1 MRINNKMTAAEI
13 DRKAK
18 NTKKADMGSGG
29 AVASPFAARLSASVK
44 DVQDIGMELKELKDA
59 IDKAA
64 DDLDREPTVA
74 NFRVF
79 RDLLSN
85 FAKKATSEAYRIEK
99 IMSSGITPHEHELV
113 TIINKEADDLYRLI
127 VSEQQDRL
135 AITGKLIRIKGL
147 VVDFL
152 T

>member
-1 MRINNKMTAAEI
+1 MRINNNLPSTEV
-13 DRKAK
+13 DRK
-18 NTKKADMGSGG
+18 TKKTKKTGTGSGG
-29 AVASPFAARLSASVK
+29 VAASPFAARLSASVK
-44 DVQDIGMELKELKDA
+44 EVQDVGLELKELKEE

-64 DDLDREPTVA
+64 DDLDREPTMSH
-74 NFRVF
+74 FRVF
-79 RDLLSN
+79 RDLLST
-85 FAKKATSEAYRIEK
+85 FAKKASSEAYRIEK

>member
-1 MRINNKMTAAEI
+1 MRINNNLPSTEV
-13 DRKAK
+13 DGKAK
-18 NTKKADMGSGG
+18 NAKKAGKGGGG
-29 AVASPFAARLSASVK
+29 AVGSTFATRLSASVRE
-44 DVQDIGMELKELKDA
+44 VQDVGLELKELKDA

-64 DDLDREPTVA
+64 DDLDREPTMA

-79 RDLLSN
+79 RDLLST

-99 IMSSGITPHEHELV
+99 VMSSGITPHEHELV
-113 TIINKEADDLYRLI
+113 TIINREADELYRLI

-135 AITGKLIRIKGL
+135 GITGKLIRIKGL